1 MSDEEKQPEQIKFD
15 VELRKYA
22 RADPFL
28 PFDILTTSGATIEVT
43 ESIQIAVG
51 ESTVVVVLPRTGTQL
66 IRKNQVVA
74 LHLHEQVV
82 E

>member
-1 MSDEEKQPEQIKFD
+1 MSDEEKQPEQTKFD

-28 PFDILTTSGATIEVT
+28 PFDILTTGGATIEVT
-43 ESIQIAVG
+43 DSIQIAVG

-66 IRKNQVVA
+66 IRKNQIVA
-74 LHLHEQVV
+74 IHLHESVK
-82 E
+82 